1 MRILDRYILKELLGP
16 FVFGIC
22 VFASILVGTGPLF
35 RIAQYI
41 SQYGASLWTCVK
53 LLTFSLPGIIALTF
67 PMAMLLA
74 SLMSFGRLS
83 SSSEIVAMKCGGLS
97 FYRLATPVFLVA
109 FGVSIFSMAFNEILV
124 PRANAAYS
132 YIVHYEIMKNTRPKS
147 QEHIVIKDIASG
159 KLERLTYARRFDEDL
174 SLMMGVT
181 VQEYEKDKLVRIEN
195 AEKALWKDGGWTM
208 QNGIIYDMTEDGKVE
223 RTMRFVEQAMPVEKA
238 PETIARDQKRPE
250 DMTIKELKQHISILK
265 REQVRTGF
273 FEVELHQRVAVPFAC
288 FIFSLIGVPLGI
300 QRQRSSSSIGLG
312 ISVIVI
318 FAYYAIMSMTMALG
332 QGGTLPALVAVWIP
346 NLLGLAAGV
355 YLVHRASK

>member
-250 DMTIKELKQHISILK
+250 EMTIKELKQHISILK

>member
-16 FVFGIC
+16 FFFGIA

-53 LLTFSLPGIIALTF
+53 LLAFSLPGIVALTF

-83 SSSEIVAMKCGGLS
+83 SSSEIVAMKSGGLS

-109 FGVSIFSMAFNEILV
+109 FGVSVFSMVFNEVFV

-147 QEHIVIKDIASG
+147 QEHIVIKEITGG
-159 KLERLTYARRFDEDL
+159 KLERLTYSRRFDEDL
-174 SLMMGVT
+174 SMMMGVT
-181 VQEYEKDKLVRIEN
+181 IQEYAKDQLVRIEN
-195 AEKALWKDGGWTM
+195 AEKAVWKDGNWTM
-208 QNGIIYDMTEDGKVE
+208 YNGIIYDMTADGKVE
-223 RTMRFVEQAMPVEKA
+223 RTMRFVEQAMPMEKVPA
-238 PETIARDQKRPE
+238 SIARDQKRPE
-250 DMTIKELKQHISILK
+250 EMSIQELKQHISILK

-273 FEVELHQRVAVPFAC
+273 YEVELHQRIAVPFAC

-300 QRQRSSSSIGLG
+300 QSQRSSSSIGLG

-318 FAYYAIMSMTMALG
+318 FAYYAVMSMTMALG
-332 QGGTLPALVAVWIP
+332 QGGTLPAAVAVWIP
-346 NLLGLAAGV
+346 NLLGLAAGLFLV
-355 YLVHRASK
+355 YRASK

>member
-16 FVFGIC
+16 FFFGIA

-41 SQYGASLWTCVK
+41 SQYGASMWTCAK
-53 LLTFSLPGIIALTF
+53 LLTYSLPAIIALTF

-97 FYRLATPVFLVA
+97 FYRLAAPVFLVA
-109 FGVSIFSMAFNEILV
+109 LAVSFFSMAFNEILV

-147 QEHIVIKDIASG
+147 QEHVVIKDIASG
-159 KLERLTYARRFDEDL
+159 KMERLTYARRFDEDL
-174 SLMMGVT
+174 SMLMGVT
-181 VQEYEKDKLVRIEN
+181 IQEYDKDRLVRIEN
-195 AEKALWKDGGWTM
+195 AEKALWKDGSWTM
-208 QNGIIYDMTEDGKVE
+208 LNGIIYDMTEDGRVE

-238 PETIARDQKRPE
+238 PATIARDQKRPE
-250 DMTIKELKQHISILK
+250 EMTIRELKQHISILK

-273 FEVELHQRVAVPFAC
+273 FEVELHQRIAVPFAC
-288 FIFSLIGVPLGI
+288 FIFALIGVPLGI

-318 FAYYAIMSMTMALG
+318 FAYYAVMSMTMALG
-332 QGGTLPALVAVWIP
+332 QGGTLPAAVAVWIP
-346 NLLGLAAGV
+346 NLLGLTAGV
-355 YLVHRASK
+355 FLVHRASK

>member
-1 MRILDRYILKELLGP
+1 MRILDRYIIKELLGP
-16 FVFGIC
+16 FLFGIC
-22 VFASILVGTGPLF
+22 VFSSILVGTGPLF

-41 SQYGASLWTCVK
+41 SQYGASLWTCAK

-97 FYRLATPVFLVA
+97 FYRLAAPVFLVA
-109 FGVSIFSMAFNEILV
+109 FGVSVFSMAFNEILV

-174 SLMMGVT
+174 SMMMGVT

-208 QNGIIYDMTEDGKVE
+208 LNGIIYDMTEDGKVE
-223 RTMRFVEQAMPVEKA
+223 RTMKFAEQAMPVEKA
-238 PETIARDQKRPE
+238 PATIARDQKRPE
-250 DMTIKELKQHISILK
+250 EMTIRELKQHISILK

-273 FEVELHQRVAVPFAC
+273 FEVELHQRIAVPFAC

-318 FAYYAIMSMTMALG
+318 FANYAILSMTMAQG
-332 QGGTLPALVAVWIP
+332 QGGTLPAVVAVWIP
-346 NLLGLAAGV
+346 NALGLAAGL
-355 YLVHRASK
+355 YLVHRAAK

>member
-16 FVFGIC
+16 FFFGIC

-53 LLTFSLPGIIALTF
+53 LLVFSLPGIIALTF

-74 SLMSFGRLS
+74 SLMAFGRLS

-109 FGVSIFSMAFNEILV
+109 FGVSVFSMAFNELLV

-132 YIVHYEIMKNTRPKS
+132 YIVHYEIMKNTRPKA

-174 SLMMGVT
+174 SLMQGVT
-181 VQEYEKDKLVRIEN
+181 IQEFEGERLSRVEN
-195 AEKALWKDGGWTM
+195 AEKAIWKDGGWTM
-208 QNGIIYDMTEDGKVE
+208 QNGVIYDMTADGRVE
-223 RTMRFVEQAMPVEKA
+223 RTMRFTEQAMPVEKE
-238 PETIARDQKRPE
+238 PGVIARDQKRPE
-250 DMTIKELKQHISILK
+250 EMTIRELKQHIAILK

-273 FEVELHQRVAVPFAC
+273 FEVELHQRIAVPFAC

-332 QGGTLPALVAVWIP
+332 QGGTLPAVVAVWIP
-346 NLLGLAAGV
+346 NFLGLAVGFYFV
-355 YLVHRASK
+355 LRASK

>member
-16 FVFGIC
+16 FFFGIC

-41 SQYGASLWTCVK
+41 SQYGATLWTCAK
-53 LLTFSLPGIIALTF
+53 LLMYSLPGIIALTF

-74 SLMSFGRLS
+74 SLMAFGRLS

-97 FYRLATPVFLVA
+97 FFRLATPVFIAA
-109 FGVSIFSMAFNEILV
+109 FGVSVFSMVFNEVLV

-147 QEHIVIKDIASG
+147 QEHVVIKDIAGG
-159 KLERLTYARRFDEDL
+159 KLQRLTYGRRFDEDL
-174 SLMMGVT
+174 SLMQGIT
-181 VQEYEKDKLVRIEN
+181 IQEYEQDVLVRIEN
-195 AEKALWKDGGWTM
+195 AEKAIWKDGGWTM
-208 QNGIIYDMTEDGKVE
+208 VNGIIYDMTEDGRVE
-223 RTMRFVEQAMPVEKA
+223 RTMRFKEQAMPMEKVPA
-238 PETIARDQKRPE
+238 EISRDQKRPE
-250 DMTIKELKQHISILK
+250 EMTIRELKQHIQILK
-265 REQVRTGF
+265 REQVRTGN

-288 FIFSLIGVPLGI
+288 LVFSMIGVPLGI

-318 FAYYAIMSMTMALG
+318 FVYYAIMSMAMALG

-346 NLLGLAAGV
+346 NVLGILAGAFFI
-355 YLVHRASK
+355 YRAAK